1 MNSER
6 LKLKQTKQGLRLYF
20 FLSLTVYCA
29 GPGSRTDDASK
40 TNTVAIESSS
50 VNRNLLFHQTQRSTL
65 PPNLLI
71 SVK

>member
-40 TNTVAIESSS
+40 TNTVAIEWSY
-50 VNRNLLFHQTQRSTL
+50 LLFHQTQRSTL